1 MTDTDFS
8 WLNVSKQIKIER
20 KHDFDGNYLTYHM
33 EAQRS
38 FRRNLSI
45 QNVLNG
51 FKIIQDIITSE
62 KALLWKKLINSDCP
76 CLKEHDFKV
85 NMLHDIIN
93 DEVDAEIAGY
103 FMSEYTPIWMKFYK
117 NNIDDSLPPAAGW
130 HIDSGPSKHLKLL
143 LYLSDSEKIGG
154 GTCYL
159 DKFQTQQF
167 KNIGYVYSDFNNRL
181 KNLEELADQFD
192 ISYNPVQP
200 YMSVGS
206 GALFEP
212 FGVMHRANWPTK
224 SPRYMIQICFVP
236 SVENWK
242 DMLTNPNYPA
252 ESNAF
257 PDVNTLNSPIGVQK
271 NYNKNFTM
279 TREHLTPIFE
289 WLIDNPDKILE
300 VDEAIS
306 MLTKA
311 RIKESKQLYQYGG
324 GDFVQK
330 FVTVH
335 NANFLKE
342 NQAFLRP
349 LRLLSPLKAMGISR
363 SSKSPKIKVLTIG
376 PRSEAELMGL
386 YRLGFDPENVDAIDL
401 LSYSP
406 NIKIGDVHDLPFE
419 DNTYDLII
427 LGWVLAY
434 SSNNALAAKEIMRV
448 GKSDAWVA
456 VACNGERS
464 GVDEYREQEKLSKI
478 YIGGVPCEKSGD
490 SEGQSD
496 KIIHRFWNTG
506 QIHRLFQNRIES
518 IVFDYN
524 RQPDE
529 QKSHFV
535 EIMTIFRLKDE

>member
-8 WLNVSKQIKIER
+8 WLNVEKQIKIER
-20 KHDFDGNYLTYHM
+20 KYDLDKNCIEYHM
-33 EAQRS
+33 EAQRA
-38 FRRNLSI
+38 FRRKVFV
-45 QNVLNG
+45 QNELNG
-51 FKIIQDIITSE
+51 FKSIQNIVAPE
-62 KALLWKKLINSDCP
+62 KALLWKKLINSNCP

-85 NMLHDIIN
+85 SVLHDIIN
-93 DEVDAEIAGY
+93 DEVDAEIAAH

-117 NNIDDSLPPAAGW
+117 NDVDAELPPAAGW

-143 LYLSDSEKIGG
+143 LYLSDTKKING
-154 GTCYL
+154 GTSYL
-159 DKFQTQQF
+159 SKLQTQQF
-167 KNIGYVYSDFNNRL
+167 KNIGYVYCDFENRL
-181 KNLEELADQFD
+181 ESLVELANKFD
-192 ISYNPVQP
+192 ITYSPVQP
-200 YMSVGS
+200 PMSVGD
-206 GALFEP
+206 GVLFEP
-212 FGVMHRANWPTK
+212 FRVMHRANWPTK
-224 SPRYMIQICFVP
+224 GPRYMIQICFVP

-242 DMLTNPNYPA
+242 NMLTNPNYPG
-252 ESNAF
+252 ETNAF
-257 PDVNTLNSPIGVQK
+257 PDVNTLHSPIGAQEH
-271 NYNKNFTM
+271 YDKNFVM

-300 VDEAIS
+300 VDEAIE
-306 MLTKA
+306 MLTKV
-311 RIKESKQLYQYGG
+311 RMKESKKIYRYEGG
-324 GDFVQK
+324 YFVQK

-342 NQAFLRP
+342 SQAFKRP
-349 LRLLSPLKAMGISR
+349 LRLLSPLKAMGISHTDR
-363 SSKSPKIKVLTIG
+363 SPQIKVLTIG

-386 YRLGFDPENVDAIDL
+386 YRLGFDPENIDAVDL

-406 NIKIGDVHDLPFE
+406 NIKIGDMHELPFE

-434 SSNNALAAKEIMRV
+434 SSNNLLAAKEIMRV

-464 GVDEYREQEKLSKI
+464 GVDEYREQEKLSNMH
-478 YIGGVPCEKSGD
+478 IGGVPCEKSGD
-490 SEGQSD
+490 SEEQSD

-535 EIMTIFRLKDE
+535 ELMTIFRLKDE